1 MTHPFPILFAPIRLS
16 ARLLAVVGLF
26 ALFTTSC
33 QPKKV
38 DTDPAKGLSDKIQ
51 SIVPKAVL
59 DDMRTKGLV
68 INEGS
73 QPPQLDGIFIA
84 SPYTLL
90 SPYGSEDSWQPGRVI
105 DDYKFKFYDQAGD
118 DVKLDI
124 KQSNE
129 TATGLGS
136 FVSGFGNK
144 FTIFAQTKGVQS
156 GIENTQLSVVS
167 GELSA
172 TGIINFQYAFTIT
185 AKNGDTRNE
194 TLIPVGKARV
204 WEDGNQVANKTTM
217 FRMAA
222 PDAGVPALINQSGA
236 AGSVRQ

>member
-1 MTHPFPILFAPIRLS
+1 MTHSFSALFTAIRLS
-16 ARLLAVVGLF
+16 ARLLALGGLL
-26 ALFTTSC
+26 ALFTASC

-38 DTDPAKGLSDKIQ
+38 DTDPAKGLSGKIQ
-51 SIVPKAVL
+51 RIVPPAVL
-59 DDMRTKGLV
+59 DEMRAKGLV

-90 SPYGSEDSWQPGRVI
+90 SPYGSEDSWQQGRVI
-105 DDYKFKFYDQAGD
+105 DDYKFRFYDQAGD
-118 DVKLDI
+118 DLKLDI

-144 FTIFAQTKGVQS
+144 FTIFAQTEGVQS
-156 GIENTQLSVVS
+156 GIENTQLSVIS
-167 GELSA
+167 GEVSA
-172 TGIINFQYAFTIT
+172 NGIINFQYAFTIT
-185 AKNGDTRNE
+185 AKTGDTQND

-204 WEDGNQVANKTTM
+204 WEDGDQVANKTTT

-222 PDAGVPALINQSGA
+222 PDAGVSALINRPGA
-236 AGSVRQ
+236 AGSVRR